1 MEETDRAHHIDRLQE
16 GVTMAL
22 YISISLLAVLLALP
36 RNLESIAEHPA
47 ELVGVTGI
55 GLIVAH
61 LAAFTLASRLVSAG
75 KLTPRARDL
84 IGAQLVGGLAVTAIA
99 LVPLLIF
106 EGYNAIVAAELLL
119 LALIVAVGYRVA
131 RVAQLSR
138 LRAALYL
145 GGVVVIV
152 LAVLWLKSQGVH

>member
-1 MEETDRAHHIDRLQE
+1 
-16 GVTMAL
+16 MAL
-22 YISISLLAVLLALP
+22 YISISLLAVMLALP
-36 RNLESIAEHPA
+36 RGLESVAEHPA
-47 ELVGVTGI
+47 EVVGLTGI

-61 LAAFTLASRLVSAG
+61 LAAFTMSSRLVSAG
-75 KLTPRARDL
+75 TLTTRARDL
-84 IGAQLVGGLAVTAIA
+84 LGAQLVGGLVVTAIA

-106 EGYNAIVAAELLL
+106 EGYTAIVVAELLL
-119 LALIVAVGYRVA
+119 LALIAAVGYRVA

-152 LAVLWLKSQGVH
+152 LAILWLKGLGAH